1 MFKIKLFSTFYVIM
15 KMQIKATME
24 NTAHL
29 LEWPMSRTQKHQ
41 VLLRIWSNRNS
52 HSFPEGRLV
61 QPPQKTVCQFL
72 TKRNTLLLYNP
83 ALVLLGIYPEEL
95 KTYAQAKA
103 SSRIFIASSFITA
116 IIWMHICPSINE
128 WTNKLC
134 NPNNRMLLNVRNKW
148 PIRSWKDMEE
158 TNSCF

>member
-52 HSFPEGRLV
+52 HSWLIGMKNGIAILKDKSVAPY
-61 QPPQKTVCQFL
+61 KINHTL
-72 TKRNTLLLYNP
+72 T
-83 ALVLLGIYPEEL
+83 I
-95 KTYAQAKA
+95 
-103 SSRIFIASSFITA
+103 
-116 IIWMHICPSINE
+116 
-128 WTNKLC
+128 
-134 NPNNRMLLNVRNKW
+134 
-148 PIRSWKDMEE
+148 
-158 TNSCF
+158 